1 MRFLGFAA
9 AAAAMALC
17 LPAPAAAS
25 GALSNRRAPGFS
37 LPDSN
42 QKQFDPA
49 DFRGKVILLEFM
61 QTHCPTCQMMS
72 GVLEQVKAK
81 YGDKIQVMSVVILPD
96 TFQAVQAYIKDN
108 NIKSPILFDSGQMAA
123 SYLKLSP
130 QNPTV
135 RFPHIFVIDT
145 EGYIRNDFDSADA
158 NNKKVTAATLSA
170 EIDKLLAGAAQK
182 KR

>member
-1 MRFLGFAA
+1 MRFFRFAA
-9 AAAAMALC
+9 AAAALFLC
-17 LPAPAAAS
+17 PADSLAS

-37 LPDSN
+37 LPDST
-42 QKQFDPA
+42 QKQYDPA
-49 DFRGKVILLEFM
+49 DFRGKVILLEFL
-61 QTHCPTCQMMS
+61 QTHCPTCKVMS

-81 YGDKIQVMSVVILPD
+81 YGAKVQVLSVAILPD

-108 NIKSPILFDSGQMAA
+108 AISSPILFDSGQMAA

-135 RFPHIFVIDT
+135 RFPHIFVIDQ
-145 EGYIRNDFDSADA
+145 EGWIRNDFDSADA
-158 NNKKVTAATLSA
+158 NSNKVTAKTLSA
-170 EIDKLLAGAAQK
+170 EIDKLLAGAPPK